1 MDALKEN
8 AQRTEAGRDFR
19 TMHWWSETDLLQLAE
34 HLDIS
39 RQRWRAAWLDDL
51 APSLADSD
59 DIGISCVLAHQADSC
74 PAAGKT
80 EWQVLF
86 PELGAGDSAASIDF
100 QVWIDIGPVSSESLQ
115 AILLGTAAKQSA
127 STKNGPSLA
136 AELARTAWRD
146 CIKELRASLAQDN
159 QGGVGDNPQ
168 LPFGSHG
175 GIDDRLPS
183 HHMLAWSGAVRVTLP
198 WHGLSLRLHIG
209 PARVAALLRSGDRMV
224 KTHVGK
230 DAPLVPLH
238 KAIEKKTTSLRLE
251 LAAVELDLGSLQAL
265 VLGDVIPL
273 PHRLDQPLQVLAEDG
288 RPLCTAYVGQQQGM
302 RAIELLR
309 AAADE
314 FSGKAPAL

>member
-8 AQRTEAGRDFR
+8 AQTAVAERDFR
-19 TMHWWSETDLLQLAE
+19 TMHWWSETDLLQLAG

-51 APSLADSD
+51 APSLAGSH
-59 DIGISCVLAHQADSC
+59 DIGISCVLAHQADNGS
-74 PAAGKT
+74 AAGNT

-86 PELGAGDSAASIDF
+86 PELEAGDSAAAIDS
-100 QVWIDIGPVSSESLQ
+100 QVWIDISPVSSESLQ
-115 AILLGTAAKQSA
+115 AILLGTAAKQSV
-127 STKNGPSLA
+127 STKGSPSLA
-136 AELARTAWRD
+136 AEMARAAWRD
-146 CIKELRASLAQDN
+146 CIKELRTSLAQGSQN
-159 QGGVGDNPQ
+159 GTGDHPQ
-168 LPFGSHG
+168 LPFCSHDG
-175 GIDDRLPS
+175 VDDRLPS

-209 PARVAALLRSGDRMV
+209 PARAAALLRSGERTA
-224 KTHVGK
+224 KPSISK

-251 LAAVELDLGSLQAL
+251 LAAVELDLGSLQSL

-288 RPLCTAYVGQQQGM
+288 RPLCTAYLGQQQGM
-302 RAIELLR
+302 RAIELFR
-309 AAADE
+309 SAADE
-314 FSGKAPAL
+314 FSGKTPAL